1 MRQIASSHPQKCGAA
16 TFEEYLSGLR
26 LEDKITPVTTLVISF
41 GSRKWNGPLSL
52 HAMCAEQSEHILR
65 LIPEYRVLLIGPM
78 SMTDEALRALSG
90 SLREVLSYINI
101 SDQEQMQRRCIRMS
115 NSQHWSKM
123 RRW

>member
-1 MRQIASSHPQKCGAA
+1 MPA
-16 TFEEYLSGLR
+16 
-26 LEDKITPVTTLVISF
+26 TTLVINF
-41 GSRKWNGPLSL
+41 GNREWNGPLSL

>member
-1 MRQIASSHPQKCGAA
+1 MPA
-16 TFEEYLSGLR
+16 
-26 LEDKITPVTTLVISF
+26 TTLVINF
-41 GSRKWNGPLSL
+41 GNREWNGPLSL

-101 SDQEQMQRRCIRMS
+101 SMIRSRCNACCIRMS
-115 NSQHWSKM
+115 DSQHWSKM

>member
-1 MRQIASSHPQKCGAA
+1 M
-16 TFEEYLSGLR
+16 
-26 LEDKITPVTTLVISF
+26 PVTTLVISF

-52 HAMCAEQSEHILR
+52 YAMFTEQPEHILR
-65 LIPEYRVLLIGPM
+65 LVPEYRVLLIGPM

>member
-1 MRQIASSHPQKCGAA
+1 MLRAIPKSVAA
-16 TFEEYLSGLR
+16 QLLMECLSGLR

-101 SDQEQMQRRCIRMS
+101 SDQSRCS
-115 NSQHWSKM
+115 AVASG
-123 RRW
+123 